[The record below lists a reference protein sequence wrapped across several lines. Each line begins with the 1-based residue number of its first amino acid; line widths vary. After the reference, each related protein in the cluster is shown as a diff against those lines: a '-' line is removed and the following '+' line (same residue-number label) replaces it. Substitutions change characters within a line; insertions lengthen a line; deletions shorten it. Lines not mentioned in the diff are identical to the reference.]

1 MTPEQVE
8 LVQSSYASLGAD
20 ATAMAHEFYRRL
32 FEADP
37 SAEALF
43 NDGPDVM
50 AEKFA
55 RELEAVVQA
64 IASFEEFAARV
75 TDLAA
80 RHAAYGVETRHYR
93 AAGEALTGALALQLG
108 PAWGPDL
115 EVAWRRAYNLVA
127 EIMMATAIEVRH
139 GSTRPR

>member
-8 LVQSSYASLGAD
+8 LVQASYASLGAD
-20 ATAMAHEFYRRL
+20 ATKMATEFYRRL
-32 FEADP
+32 FAADP

-64 IASFEEFAARV
+64 ITSFDVFSTRV
-75 TDLAA
+75 ADLAA
-80 RHAAYGVETRHYR
+80 RHAAYGVQTRHYR
-93 AAGEALTGALALQLG
+93 AAGEALVGALAVQLG
-108 PAWGPDL
+108 PAWDPGL
-115 EVAWRRAYNLVA
+115 EAAWRRAYNLVA
-127 EIMMATAIEVRH
+127 EIMMATGARCRSE
-139 GSTRPR
+139 